1 MQTSSTDLLILCDT
15 VATAYGL
22 KAEADMGQKTAT
34 KQVERLHMLIA
45 RRTVSPEES

>member
-22 KAEADMGQKTAT
+22 KAEEDMGQKTAT